1 MKVFINFLTNFALSL
16 FQEKEDFMYSILGV
30 FLGGGVGS
38 VIRWLICCKI
48 NSHWGTMIVNI
59 LGAFLIGCAYSY
71 FQKHLLDNTNLKLFV
86 MTGLLGGFTT
96 FSTYLLNF
104 TTLIAENKYT
114 EAFLYLLLSIIIGV
128 IALVLGMKCMTMIG

>member
-1 MKVFINFLTNFALSL
+1 
-16 FQEKEDFMYSILGV
+16 MYSILGV
-30 FLGGGVGS
+30 FLGGGIGS
-38 VIRWLICCKI
+38 VLRWLVCCKI

-59 LGAFLIGCAYSY
+59 LGAFLIGCAYTY
-71 FQKHLLDNTNLKLFV
+71 FQKHLVDNTNLKLFV
-86 MTGLLGGFTT
+86 ITGLLGGFTT

-104 TTLIAENKYT
+104 TKLIAENNYT

>member
-1 MKVFINFLTNFALSL
+1 
-16 FQEKEDFMYSILGV
+16 MYSILGV
-30 FLGGGVGS
+30 FLGGGIGS
-38 VIRWLICCKI
+38 VLRWLVCCKI

-59 LGAFLIGCAYSY
+59 IGAFLIGCAYTY
-71 FQKHLLDNTNLKLFV
+71 FQKHLVDNTNLKLFV
-86 MTGLLGGFTT
+86 ITGLLGGFTT

-104 TTLIAENKYT
+104 TKLIAENNYT

>member
-1 MKVFINFLTNFALSL
+1 
-16 FQEKEDFMYSILGV
+16 MYSILGV
-30 FLGGGVGS
+30 FLGGGIGS
-38 VIRWLICCKI
+38 VLRWLICCKI

-59 LGAFLIGCAYSY
+59 IGAFLIGCAYTY
-71 FQKHLLDNTNLKLFV
+71 FQKHLVDNTNLKLFV
-86 MTGLLGGFTT
+86 ITGLLGGFTT

>member
-1 MKVFINFLTNFALSL
+1 
-16 FQEKEDFMYSILGV
+16 MYSILGV
-30 FLGGGVGS
+30 FLGGGIGS
-38 VIRWLICCKI
+38 VLRWLICCKI

-59 LGAFLIGCAYSY
+59 IGAFLIGCAYTY
-71 FQKHLLDNTNLKLFV
+71 FQKHLVDNTNLKLFV

-104 TTLIAENKYT
+104 TTLIAENNYT

-128 IALVLGMKCMTMIG
+128 IALVLGMKCIVVIG